1 LALRLLALAT
11 GAGVPAFHEARVAE
25 ATMTE
30 DQAVERRADLV
41 VELNDRSGRPVMGVV
56 AEVQLCRDRRKR
68 FTWPYY
74 AAALRVRLQAPVR
87 LLVVAPNPAVAGW
100 AAKPIAMG
108 HPGWTFV
115 PVVLG
120 PAAIPVVTDPREAAA
135 EPELAVLSAIAH
147 GERSEPE
154 VGMRVA
160 QAALGA
166 ALALDDD
173 RTEDYIRIVLR
184 AVSEAVRRKLEESM
198 RPGQLAQP
206 TELEKR
212 LEARGRSLGQAEG
225 RAIGEAEG
233 RAKSLLAFLAA
244 RGIAVPEPVQGRIL
258 ACEDIAQLDRWI
270 ELAAHVTSAE
280 ALFVGD

>member
-1 LALRLLALAT
+1 LAPRLLAFAT
-11 GAGVPAFHEARVAE
+11 DGGVPAFHEARVAE

-41 VELNDRSGRPVMGVV
+41 VELNDRRGRPVMGVV
-56 AEVQLCRDRRKR
+56 AEVQLRRDRRKR

-74 AAALRVRLQAPVR
+74 AAALRARLQAPVR
-87 LLVVAPNPAVAGW
+87 LLVVAPNAAVARW

-108 HPGWTFV
+108 QPGWTFV

-120 PAAIPVVTDPREAAA
+120 PSVIPEVVDPIEAAA

-147 GERSEPE
+147 GEREAE
-154 VGMRVA
+154 IGVRVA

-173 RTEDYIRIVLR
+173 RSDDYIRIVLR

-198 RPGQLAQP
+198 RPGQLAEP

-212 LEARGRSLGQAEG
+212 LEARGEERGRILGL
-225 RAIGEAEG
+225 AEG
-233 RAKSLLAFLAA
+233 RAKSLLAVLAA
-244 RGIAVPEPVQGRIL
+244 RGIDVPEPVQARIL

-270 ELAAHVTSAE
+270 ALAVNVTTAE